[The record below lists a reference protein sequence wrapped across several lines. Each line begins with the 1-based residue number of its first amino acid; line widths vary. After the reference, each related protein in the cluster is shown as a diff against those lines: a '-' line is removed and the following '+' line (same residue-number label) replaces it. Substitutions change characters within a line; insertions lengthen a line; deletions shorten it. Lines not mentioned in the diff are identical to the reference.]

1 MERRG
6 IFSPDRNHVHYR
18 LQGIGCSHHQ
28 AVAILWAESG
38 TLTVLALLPVWL
50 SASATHQAMTFV
62 IVALLHLAFFRL
74 AGAVR
79 LRDSLRALRAG
90 RRRAQEARRRR
101 REYDSLDLQFRQV
114 HTMEGWCRALEDSA
128 ERLGFVSLRIELPRR
143 TGDVVTRTW
152 RGREGVSQGL
162 KTTLTVPDR
171 RSDQSLRLHVELA
184 SESLE
189 AAAEGVTMLGK
200 LVDRYPASQLGKD
213 EWRAPRAVGVADPA

>member
-1 MERRG
+1 VR
-6 IFSPDRNHVHYR
+6 
-18 LQGIGCSHHQ
+18 
-28 AVAILWAESG
+28 A
-38 TLTVLALLPVWL
+38 
-50 SASATHQAMTFV
+50 AS
-62 IVALLHLAFFRL
+62 
-74 AGAVR
+74 
-79 LRDSLRALRAG
+79 
-90 RRRAQEARRRR
+90 RRAQEARRRR
-101 REYDSLDLQFRQV
+101 REYDWLDLQFRQV

-152 RGREGVSQGL
+152 RGGERVPQAL